1 MHEDLS
7 SHSLFRSSASI
18 AHARLLDALTE
29 LAQMERA
36 TQQTKAWQAL
46 ETRLLAHMRA
56 EEDLMLPDFGLMHS
70 DDAAH
75 VRGAHERI
83 RQCIVQVQDTASTRG
98 LDPRALD
105 ELGTLLRTCAAFE
118 ERLLYPW
125 AERQLRPSKRGEFLL
140 REREQVLNTEIPHWH
155 A

>member
-7 SHSLFRSSASI
+7 PHSLFRSSA
-18 AHARLLDALTE
+18 HTVHTRLLDALVE
-29 LAQMERA
+29 LAQMEPA
-36 TQQTKAWQAL
+36 TPRTEAWQAL

-56 EEDLMLPDFGLMHS
+56 EADLMLPDFGLMHA
-70 DDAAH
+70 DEAAR

-83 RQCIVQVQDTASTRG
+83 RQCIIQVQDTANAPG
-98 LDPRALD
+98 LDLRALD
-105 ELGTLLRTCAAFE
+105 ELDTLLRTCAAFE

-125 AERQLRPSKRGEFLL
+125 AERQLRASKRGEFLQ
-140 REREQVLNTEIPHWH
+140 RARGQVLTRELPRWN